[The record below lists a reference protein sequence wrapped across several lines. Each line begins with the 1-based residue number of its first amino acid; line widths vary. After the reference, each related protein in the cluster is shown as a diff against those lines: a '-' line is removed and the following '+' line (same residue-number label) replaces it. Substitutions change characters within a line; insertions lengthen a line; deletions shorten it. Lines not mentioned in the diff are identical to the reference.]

1 MLSLNLFFN
10 VLHLE
15 QKYFR
20 KKYEYFNQ
28 KYNIRYEF
36 LYKTISLNE
45 RFKYGFTNS
54 VISGFISFVICIIIQ
69 LFLDYFFFN
78 IKRKIDLIDNSKY
91 NINKINKNNKETN
104 EHNFIYNIS
113 NNNIIDNIL
122 IKENKKYLVY
132 FCIEFLIMILIFYSI
147 ISFNEVYRGG
157 ITDLLAGTFW
167 TFIFIQM
174 VSFFYCFI
182 LTLIKYLYS
191 KNK

>member
-54 VISGFISFVICIIIQ
+54 FISGFISFVICIIIQ

-91 NINKINKNNKETN
+91 NINKKDKSNKETN

-113 NNNIIDNIL
+113 NNNILDNIL

-157 ITDLLAGTFW
+157 ITDLVAGTFW
-167 TFIFIQM
+167 TFIFIQI
-174 VSFFYCFI
+174 VPFLYCFI
-182 LTLIKYLYS
+182 LTLIKYLNS